1 MRLSLLST
9 RLSQPRATETSP
21 RPTRLHIAVA
31 QTGSPGLNIYKL
43 GTKQAH
49 VVSSLQT
56 SSGLWG
62 RRSEPGPQA
71 QPVTAWSGKG
81 TLYPGGSSPH
91 SPQALCIF
99 TFILE
104 ARSVHPP
111 SSGTLGW
118 SLEMPSPPRAPSPT
132 LSIAPLPLF
141 YYFLLCSSQA
151 FTAEE
156 PPCPSVETAEA
167 QP

>member
-9 RLSQPRATETSP
+9 RLSQLRATKTSP

-31 QTGSPGLNIYKL
+31 QTGFPRLNIYKL

-62 RRSEPGPQA
+62 RRGEPGAQA
-71 QPVTAWSGKG
+71 QPVTEWPGKS

-91 SPQALCIF
+91 GPQALSIF

-118 SLEMPSPPRAPSPT
+118 SLEMPSPLSSPQPYPVYCLAPS
-132 LSIAPLPLF
+132 LSLF
-141 YYFLLCSSQA
+141 SSL
-151 FTAEE
+151 FF
-156 PPCPSVETAEA
+156 PGLHS
-167 QP
+167 